1 MDRIKLFSTE
11 EAANIGLAQMTL
23 KAWLGLCY
31 RTGGLAMVSVWLYVS
46 VANEC
51 VKVFGSYDTAI
62 EWLREYDPDG
72 MAVEYSIEEEN
83 APSIVPK
90 RSDIQILIG
99 AFLEARSILG
109 EYLEPNMPR
118 SAGTTVDKLMD
129 ALTNDQVLAALS
141 RVEGRQR
148 FGLVEVEYTG

>member
-1 MDRIKLFSTE
+1 M
-11 EAANIGLAQMTL
+11 A
-23 KAWLGLCY
+23 
-31 RTGGLAMVSVWLYVS
+31 SVWLYVS

-51 VKVFGSYDTAI
+51 VKVFGSYDAAI
-62 EWLREYDPDG
+62 EWLRGYDPDG
-72 MAVEYSIEEEN
+72 MAVEYFIEEEH

-90 RSDIQILIG
+90 RSDIQTLIG
-99 AFLEARSILG
+99 AFLEARSILS

-129 ALTNDQVLAALS
+129 ALTNDQVLTALS

-148 FGLVEVEYTG
+148 FGLVEVEYAG